1 MHSECFFRGDMKKL
15 KLFFDYFTKF
25 EKILWSVSVIL
36 IISTF
41 IFLENNGLL
50 TLIASIVGITA
61 LLFNAK
67 GNPVGPLLMIV
78 FSILYG
84 IISFS
89 FAYYG
94 EMITYVGM
102 SLPMAVLSLV
112 TWLKNP
118 YKGKKSQVTVN
129 AVKKKEIVLLILFSI
144 GVAILFYFILKYFNT
159 ANLILSTVSVLTSF
173 IAAYLTFRR
182 SPFFAFAYALNDVV
196 LIAMWILA
204 SIKNLGYVSVIIC
217 FLIFLVNDLYTFSC
231 WLKLQKKQNIGDRA

>member
-1 MHSECFFRGDMKKL
+1 MNKIKAFFN
-15 KLFFDYFTKF
+15 YFTKF

-50 TLIASIVGITA
+50 TLIASLVGITA

-67 GNPVGPLLMIV
+67 GNPTGPFLIIV

-84 IISFS
+84 IISFT
-89 FAYYG
+89 FRYYG
-94 EMITYVGM
+94 EMITYMGM
-102 SLPMAVLSLV
+102 SLPMAVLSLF
-112 TWLKNP
+112 TWIKNP

-129 AVKKKEIVLLILFSI
+129 HIKKKEVAFIMLLSLVVTFS
-144 GVAILFYFILKYFNT
+144 FYFILKHFNT
-159 ANLILSTVSVLTSF
+159 ANLSLSTLSILTSF

-182 SPFFAFAYALNDVV
+182 SPFFALAYAINDIV

-217 FLIFLVNDLYTFSC
+217 FLIFLVNDSYTFVS
-231 WLKLQKKQNIGDRA
+231 WLRLQKKQAE

>member
-1 MHSECFFRGDMKKL
+1 MNKIKAFFN
-15 KLFFDYFTKF
+15 YFTKF

-41 IFLENNGLL
+41 IFLENNGIL
-50 TLIASIVGITA
+50 TLIASLVGITA

-67 GNPVGPLLMIV
+67 GNPTGPFLIIV

-84 IISFS
+84 IISFT
-89 FAYYG
+89 FRYYG
-94 EMITYVGM
+94 EMITYMGM
-102 SLPMAVLSLV
+102 SLPMAVLSLF
-112 TWLKNP
+112 TWLTNP

-129 AVKKKEIVLLILFSI
+129 HIKKKEVAFLMLLSLVVTFS
-144 GVAILFYFILKYFNT
+144 FYFILKHFNT
-159 ANLILSTVSVLTSF
+159 ANLSLSTLSILTSF

-182 SPFFAFAYALNDVV
+182 SPFFALAYAINDIV

-217 FLIFLVNDLYTFSC
+217 FLIFLVNDSYTFVS
-231 WLKLQKKQNIGDRA
+231 WLRLQKKQAE

>member
-1 MHSECFFRGDMKKL
+1 MTKL
-15 KLFFDYFTKF
+15 KVFFNYFTNF

-36 IISTF
+36 IVSAF
-41 IFLENNGLL
+41 ILLENRGML
-50 TLIASIVGITA
+50 TLAASIIGITA

-67 GNPVGPLLMIV
+67 GNPIGPLLIIV

-102 SLPMAVLSLV
+102 SLPMAAISLV

-118 YKGKKSQVTVN
+118 YKGKKSQVAINVVQKREVMLLMLLSV
-129 AVKKKEIVLLILFSI
+129 AVAFI
-144 GVAILFYFILKYFNT
+144 FYFILKYFNT
-159 ANLILSTVSVLTSF
+159 ANLILSTLSVLTSF
-173 IAAYLTFRR
+173 VASYLTFRR
-182 SPFFAFAYALNDVV
+182 SSYFALAYAINDMV

-204 SIKNLGYVSVIIC
+204 SIKKPGYVSVIIC
-217 FLIFLVNDLYTFSC
+217 FLIFLVNDTYTFIS
-231 WLKLQKKQNIGDRA
+231 WLKMQTKQNQI

>member
-1 MHSECFFRGDMKKL
+1 MNKIKAFFN
-15 KLFFDYFTKF
+15 YFTKF

-50 TLIASIVGITA
+50 TLIASLVGITA

-67 GNPVGPLLMIV
+67 GNPVGPLLIIV

-118 YKGKKSQVTVN
+118 YKGKKSEVTVN
-129 AVKKKEIVLLILFSI
+129 IVKKKEILLLILLSI
-144 GVAILFYFILKYFNT
+144 VVAFIFYFILKYFNT

-182 SPFFAFAYALNDVV
+182 SPFFAFAYALNDIV

-217 FLIFLVNDLYTFSC
+217 FLIFLVNDSYTFVS
-231 WLKLQKKQNIGDRA
+231 WLRLQKKQSIGDRE

>member
-1 MHSECFFRGDMKKL
+1 MNKIKAFFN
-15 KLFFDYFTKF
+15 YFTKF

-50 TLIASIVGITA
+50 TLIASLVGITA

-67 GNPVGPLLMIV
+67 GNPVGPLLIIA

-118 YKGKKSQVTVN
+118 YKGKKSEVTVN
-129 AVKKKEIVLLILFSI
+129 IVKKKEMLLLILLSI
-144 GVAILFYFILKYFNT
+144 VVASIFYFILKYFNT

-182 SPFFAFAYALNDVV
+182 SPFFAFAYALNDIV

-217 FLIFLVNDLYTFSC
+217 FLIFLVNDSYTFVS
-231 WLKLQKKQNIGDRA
+231 WLRLQKKQSKGDRE

>member
-1 MHSECFFRGDMKKL
+1 MKKL

-67 GNPVGPLLMIV
+67 GNPVGPLLIIV

-129 AVKKKEIVLLILFSI
+129 AVKKKEIALLILFSI

-217 FLIFLVNDLYTFSC
+217 FLIFLVNDLYTFIC
-231 WLKLQKKQNIGDRA
+231 WLKLQKKQNIGYRI

>member
-1 MHSECFFRGDMKKL
+1 MKRL
-15 KLFFDYFTKF
+15 NQFLNYFTKF

-50 TLIASIVGITA
+50 TLIASLVGITA

-67 GNPVGPLLMIV
+67 GNPTGPFLIIV

-102 SLPMAVLSLV
+102 SLPMAVLSLF

-118 YKGKKSQVTVN
+118 YKGKKSEVTVN
-129 AVKKKEIVLLILFSI
+129 IVKKKEMLLLILLSI
-144 GVAILFYFILKYFNT
+144 VVAFIFYFILKYFNT

-182 SPFFAFAYALNDVV
+182 SPFFALAYAINDIV

-217 FLIFLVNDLYTFSC
+217 FLIFLVNDSYTFVS
-231 WLKLQKKQNIGDRA
+231 WLRLQKKQSKGDRE

>member
-1 MHSECFFRGDMKKL
+1 MHSECFFRGIMKRL
-15 KLFFDYFTKF
+15 NQFFNYFTKF

-50 TLIASIVGITA
+50 TLIASLVGITA

-67 GNPVGPLLMIV
+67 GNPVGPLLIIV

-102 SLPMAVLSLV
+102 SLPMAVLSLF

-129 AVKKKEIVLLILFSI
+129 IVKKKEVAFLILLSI
-144 GVAILFYFILKYFNT
+144 VVAFIFYFILKYFNT

-182 SPFFAFAYALNDVV
+182 SPFFALAYAINDIV

-217 FLIFLVNDLYTFSC
+217 FAIFLVNDSYTFVS
-231 WLKLQKKQNIGDRA
+231 WLKMQKKQA

>member
-1 MHSECFFRGDMKKL
+1 MKRL
-15 KLFFDYFTKF
+15 NQIFNYFTKF

-50 TLIASIVGITA
+50 TLIASLVGITA

-67 GNPVGPLLMIV
+67 GNPTGPFLIIV

-118 YKGKKSQVTVN
+118 YKGKKSEVTVN
-129 AVKKKEIVLLILFSI
+129 IVKKKEVLLLILLSI
-144 GVAILFYFILKYFNT
+144 VVAFIFYFILKYFNT

-182 SPFFAFAYALNDVV
+182 SPFFALAYAINDIV

-217 FLIFLVNDLYTFSC
+217 FLIFLVNDSYTFVS
-231 WLKLQKKQNIGDRA
+231 WLRLQKKQSKGDRG

>member
-1 MHSECFFRGDMKKL
+1 MKRLNQFFN
-15 KLFFDYFTKF
+15 YFTKF

-50 TLIASIVGITA
+50 TLIASLVGITA

-67 GNPVGPLLMIV
+67 GNPVGPLLIIV

-102 SLPMAVLSLV
+102 SLPMAVLSLF

-129 AVKKKEIVLLILFSI
+129 IVKKKEVAFLILLSI
-144 GVAILFYFILKYFNT
+144 VVAFIFYFILKYFNT

-182 SPFFAFAYALNDVV
+182 SPFFALAYAINDIV

-217 FLIFLVNDLYTFSC
+217 FAIFLVNDSYTFVS
-231 WLKLQKKQNIGDRA
+231 WLKMQKKQA

>member
-1 MHSECFFRGDMKKL
+1 MKRLNQFFN
-15 KLFFDYFTKF
+15 YFTKF

-50 TLIASIVGITA
+50 TLIASLVGITA

-67 GNPVGPLLMIV
+67 GNPTGPFLIIV

-118 YKGKKSQVTVN
+118 YKGKKSEVTVN
-129 AVKKKEIVLLILFSI
+129 IVKKKEVLLLILLSI
-144 GVAILFYFILKYFNT
+144 VVAFIFYFILKYFNT

-217 FLIFLVNDLYTFSC
+217 FLIFLVNDSYTFVS
-231 WLKLQKKQNIGDRA
+231 WLRLQKKQSKGDRG

>member
-1 MHSECFFRGDMKKL
+1 MNKIKAFFN
-15 KLFFDYFTKF
+15 YFTKF

-50 TLIASIVGITA
+50 TLIASLVGITA

-67 GNPVGPLLMIV
+67 GNPTGPFLIIV

-84 IISFS
+84 IISFT
-89 FAYYG
+89 FRYYG
-94 EMITYVGM
+94 EMITYMGM
-102 SLPMAVLSLV
+102 SLPMAVLSLF
-112 TWLKNP
+112 TWIKNP

-129 AVKKKEIVLLILFSI
+129 HIKKKEVAFLMLLSLVVTFS
-144 GVAILFYFILKYFNT
+144 FYFILKHFNT
-159 ANLILSTVSVLTSF
+159 ANLSLSTLSILTSF

-182 SPFFAFAYALNDVV
+182 SPFFALAYAINDIV

-217 FLIFLVNDLYTFSC
+217 FLIFLVNDSYTFVS
-231 WLKLQKKQNIGDRA
+231 WLRLQKKQAE